1 MDTFQAPRSR
11 RIWRRLLRW
20 GFRLLYNEMA
30 FTYDTVSRVV
40 SLGQWRDW
48 QRAALDYLN
57 VPPGCAVLELAHGT
71 GDLEIDL
78 YAAGYHP
85 VGVDLSRAM
94 GRIARRKL
102 RRRGLPARL
111 VRARAQALPFA
122 ASSFPAVVSTF
133 PTEFIVEPAT
143 LSELHRVLAAD
154 GRLVVVVNGLLTQ
167 RGAVEEALEFAYR
180 ATGQRGPWPG
190 DIEGRF
196 ARAGFAIRVVEHPLE
211 RSVVSLL
218 VATKTPPART

>member
-1 MDTFQAPRSR
+1 MSTVHPSPLR
-11 RIWRRLLRW
+11 RAWTRLLRL

-48 QRAALDYLN
+48 QRVALEHLDA
-57 VPPGCAVLELAHGT
+57 PPGAAILELAHGT
-71 GDLEIDL
+71 GDLQIDL
-78 YAAGYHP
+78 LAAGFGP
-85 VGVDLSRAM
+85 VGVDVSRAM

-102 RRRGLPARL
+102 RGRALPARL

-122 ASSFPAVVSTF
+122 ANSFPAAVSTF
-133 PTEFIVEPAT
+133 PTEFIVDPAT
-143 LSELHRVLAAD
+143 LAELARVLAPG
-154 GRLVVVVNGLLTQ
+154 GRLVVVVNGLLTR
-167 RGAVEEALEFAYR
+167 RGVAEEALEFAYR

-196 ARAGFAIRVVEHPLE
+196 ADAGFAFARVDHPLDG
-211 RSVVSLL
+211 SLVSLI
-218 VATKTPPART
+218 VATKQDATYP